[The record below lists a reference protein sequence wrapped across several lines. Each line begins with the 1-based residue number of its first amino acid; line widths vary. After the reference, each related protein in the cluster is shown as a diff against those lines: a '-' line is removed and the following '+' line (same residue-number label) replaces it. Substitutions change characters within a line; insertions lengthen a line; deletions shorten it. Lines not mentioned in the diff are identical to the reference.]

1 MNQATSQDSCG
12 QREAAVLTLPPWTP
26 LRSLW
31 KSRLPVIVVPVLAG
45 LQRSTEN
52 SGVHETGWPA
62 NCLQVLLLCSIAF
75 GTGHCRL
82 PFSVTWWMIL
92 LAAFALQTKL
102 LLGAATVLS
111 LSVLCG
117 WYGLRC
123 LHPQAV
129 TALWGGLAVTSSLAR
144 ACWQAWDLCV
154 HGIPAVLL
162 ICWYGPAFG
171 VLWDRSA
178 GLVSLAAVAAALPLN
193 MIWLWGLWL
202 SIPAAKGSGMLFRL
216 WPFGRCKLSQ
226 TKLAYRVS
234 PELPL
239 GAWSWVYV
247 SHWAVCFVWG
257 SLLLLPC
264 ELQAAYMVFV
274 IAGLIRQPYTTAW
287 WCVFLLSLWQGQG
300 GNYMRAGPARSG
312 TTMLEGLCCCCAAST
327 SLGFYGAQLLAP
339 YAFRALL
346 EHWLLQPAE
355 RLLPTAVAGPLR
367 RWSQSGSF
375 EVVMRIGDLVIHLI
389 PTSLAVALFFP
400 SLSAEAA
407 LAALPTNLL
416 WLASTGSTE
425 LAATSKLYGV
435 EPPLPALA
443 LRYIYGCHWL
453 LCALVIFVF
462 SAKAL
467 FGQSV

>member
-1 MNQATSQDSCG
+1 
-12 QREAAVLTLPPWTP
+12 
-26 LRSLW
+26 
-31 KSRLPVIVVPVLAG
+31 
-45 LQRSTEN
+45 
-52 SGVHETGWPA
+52 
-62 NCLQVLLLCSIAF
+62 
-75 GTGHCRL
+75 
-82 PFSVTWWMIL
+82 MIL
-92 LAAFALQTKL
+92 LAAFALKTKL

-171 VLWDRSA
+171 VLWDRSP

-193 MIWLWGLWL
+193 TIWLLGLWL
-202 SIPAAKGSGMLFRL
+202 SIPAPQGSSMLSRL
-216 WPFGRCKLSQ
+216 WPFGKCKLSQ
-226 TKLAYRVS
+226 TRLAYRVS

-239 GAWSWVYV
+239 EAWSWVYG
-247 SHWAVCFVWG
+247 SHWAICFVWG
-257 SLLLLPC
+257 VLLLFPA

-274 IAGLIRQPYTTAW
+274 LAGLVGQPYTTAW
-287 WCVFLLSLWQGQG
+287 WCLFLVSLWQGQG
-300 GNYMRAGPARSG
+300 GNHMRGAPASPG

-327 SLGFYGAQLLAP
+327 CLGFYGAQLLAP
-339 YAFRALL
+339 HAFRALL
-346 EHWLLQPAE
+346 ESWLLQPAE
-355 RLLPTAVAGPLR
+355 RLLPTSVAGPLR
-367 RWSQSGSF
+367 RWSQSRSF
-375 EVVMRIGDLVIHLI
+375 VAVMRIGDLLLHFI
-389 PTSLAVALFFP
+389 PTSLAVILFFP

-416 WLASTGSTE
+416 WLASTGSNE
-425 LAATSKLYGV
+425 FAATSKLYGV
-435 EPPLPALA
+435 EPPLSTLA

-453 LCALVIFVF
+453 LCASVVIVF
-462 SAKAL
+462 FAKVCL
-467 FGQSV
+467 DQTTSTF